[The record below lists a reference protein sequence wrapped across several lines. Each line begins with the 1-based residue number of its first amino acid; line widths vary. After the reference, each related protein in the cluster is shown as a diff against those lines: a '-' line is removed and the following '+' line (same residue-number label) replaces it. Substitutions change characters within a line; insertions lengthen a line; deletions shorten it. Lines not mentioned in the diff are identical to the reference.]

1 MSKVQLS
8 DARSHKAAFT
18 LRTSSERLMTDWKVT
33 IGYWSTVSVDQ

>member
-18 LRTSSERLMTDWKVT
+18 LRTSSVRLMTVT
-33 IGYWSTVSVDQ
+33 GKFRLAIGRLSVDQ